1 MENLDN
7 KLKDLI
13 KQGEELNS
21 KIEAL
26 YSSILLDPFTPEA
39 IKEEIRKKREDQKK
53 PDITDGL
60 ADLFDT
66 NIINETE
73 SEIEEEDIFPEKLH
87 LGFCKYGAL
96 SKKRKIFWEIQLFAF
111 PRSFKDGIRFFCM
124 NINWD
129 RYISEHTPSFE
140 IELTI
145 LNCYNS
151 FKINKYNP

>member
-26 YSSILLDPFTPEA
+26 DSSILLDPFTPEA

-60 ADLFDT
+60 IISNKIIGYDPETFDP
-66 NIINETE
+66 IY
-73 SEIEEEDIFPEKLH
+73 EE
-87 LGFCKYGAL
+87 
-96 SKKRKIFWEIQLFAF
+96 
-111 PRSFKDGIRFFCM
+111 
-124 NINWD
+124 
-129 RYISEHTPSFE
+129 
-140 IELTI
+140 
-145 LNCYNS
+145 
-151 FKINKYNP
+151 